1 MSSTFTAMAPT
12 LDVVSPPL
20 QPHCQQPNSAV
31 LASWGQGRGQGR
43 GDGACHGY
51 REKVGQWQD
60 EGWVGPLCPGAY
72 HCALEL

>member
-31 LASWGQGRGQGR
+31 LASWGQGRGAGER
-43 GDGACHGY
+43 RRCMPWLSG
-51 REKVGQWQD
+51 
-60 EGWVGPLCPGAY
+60 EGWAVAG
-72 HCALEL
+72 